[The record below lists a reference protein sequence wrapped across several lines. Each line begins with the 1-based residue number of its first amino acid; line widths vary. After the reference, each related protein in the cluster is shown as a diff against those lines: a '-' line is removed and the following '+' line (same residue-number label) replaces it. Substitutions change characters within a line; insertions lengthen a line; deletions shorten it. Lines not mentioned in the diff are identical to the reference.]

1 LYLMPDE
8 RRYLQT
14 KTRKKTCNPRFDETF
29 GFQVTGRELQE
40 RALKLTFYDVDRDK
54 KHQVIGHVLFF
65 LKDLW
70 PWEGRRLVR
79 GDLEREVRLSP
90 RELGQVEVS
99 LCYNDNLERLTVT
112 VAHTRHL
119 KVDKELRQD
128 VNEFQT
134 RVSLMQQA
142 KVVKMKKTSVVKSP
156 DSPSFHESFHFKVS
170 PDILDT
176 TSLSVLIVTGRKADK
191 VVGRVQLGSFMFAR
205 GKALE
210 HWNLMLTKKR
220 EHVCQWHTLS

>member
-1 LYLMPDE
+1 E
-8 RRYLQT
+8 
-14 KTRKKTCNPRFDETF
+14 
-29 GFQVTGRELQE
+29 QVTSRELQE

-54 KHQVIGHVLFF
+54 KHQVIGHVLFI

-119 KVDKELRQD
+119 KVDKEVRQD

-142 KVVKMKKTSVVKSP
+142 RV
-156 DSPSFHESFHFKVS
+156 
-170 PDILDT
+170 
-176 TSLSVLIVTGRKADK
+176 DK

-220 EHVCQWHTLS
+220 EHTCSPSFSRHSTTYKHQLHFDLDQQ